1 MIKLAFFN
9 LFRRK
14 TRTFL
19 AVLGIVI
26 GIAALITLTAVID
39 GIYNEMTSVF
49 GSFQG
54 VMVMQKGVADQP
66 FSRLDES
73 LGQKLSNVQG
83 VRVVVP
89 EIWATPKSIDNQL
102 LRFSSMSSF
111 VFVYGVDPA
120 QYKKLRGSGWIGELE
135 QGEMLSS
142 NDRGYVLLGKS
153 IADDRKKF
161 VGSNIRVD
169 GKQFK
174 VKGILKTESELYGNI
189 IVMDIDAARE
199 LAGISNDKVNTFYV
213 ELEDPK
219 EDKKVAQRINFLYGS
234 QVEAM
239 STSDF
244 SDTVSNMLGNFNIVA
259 FAIAAI
265 SAFVAAMGIIN
276 TILMSVMERYKEI
289 GTLKASGWT
298 SWSIMKLILFE
309 SAFMGL
315 LGGIFGIFIGIT
327 IAYYINTYLGIPTL
341 VTASSV
347 AQAVLFAFF
356 VGIIAGVYPAYRAA
370 KLDPVEAMRGA

>member
-14 TRTFL
+14 IRTFL

-26 GIAALITLTAVID
+26 GITALITLTAVID

-66 FSRLDES
+66 FSRLEES
-73 LGQKLSNVQG
+73 LGQKLTNVQG
-83 VRVVVP
+83 VRTVVS
-89 EIWATPKSIDNQL
+89 EIWAAPKSIDNQP
-102 LRFSSMSSF
+102 LRFTSMSSF
-111 VFVYGVDPA
+111 VFIYGIDPA

-135 QGEMLSS
+135 RGEMLGS
-142 NDRGYVLLGKS
+142 NDKSYVLLGKN

-161 VGSNIRVD
+161 VGSNIRVNE
-169 GKQFK
+169 KQFK

-189 IVMDIDAARE
+189 IVMDIDVARE
-199 LAGISNDKVNTFYV
+199 LAGISKDKVNTFYV

-219 EDKKVAQRINFLYGS
+219 EDKKVAQLINFLYGS

-239 STSDF
+239 ATSDF
-244 SDTVSNMLGNFNIVA
+244 SETVSNMLGNFNIVA

-298 SWSIMKLILFE
+298 SWSIMKLILLE

-315 LGGIFGIFIGIT
+315 LGGLIGIFIGIA
-327 IAYYINTYLGIPTL
+327 IAHYIDTYFGIPTL
-341 VTASSV
+341 VTTNSV
-347 AQAVLFAFF
+347 VQAALFAFF
-356 VGIIAGVYPAYRAA
+356 VGLFAGAYPAYRAA